1 MYRILIVDDEYQI
14 REGSATY
21 LREEYPLYEIDTALS
36 GYDALEKIKENAFD
50 IMFLDIKM
58 KGLDGIGLLEELKRL
73 HLTPVTAIVSG
84 FPDFKFAQK
93 AMELGAKKYLV
104 KPFTPDELSGAL
116 KDLIKFSEENR
127 KLNEIRKSEGVASSP
142 EVSGIEALAKEYVD
156 MNYTTDITVRSMAT
170 DMGVNPDYLGKI
182 FKKEYGL
189 TINEYLNKV
198 RINQAILL
206 FSTTKLNVG
215 EVSERV
221 GFNDQTYFSTIFK
234 KLTGHTPSEYRT

>member
-14 REGSATY
+14 REGSAAY
-21 LREEYPLYEIDTALS
+21 LRGEYPLYEIKTAIS
-36 GYDALEKIKENAFD
+36 GYDALEKIRENAFD

-58 KGLDGIGLLEELKRL
+58 KGMDGIGLLQELKSL
-73 HLTPVTAIVSG
+73 NLTPVTAIVSG
-84 FPDFKFAQK
+84 FSDFEFAQR

-104 KPFTPDELSGAL
+104 KPFTPDELSEAL
-116 KDLIKFSEENR
+116 KELIKLAEENR
-127 KLNEIRKSEGVASSP
+127 KLNEIRKNEALTVSP
-142 EVSGIEALAKEYVD
+142 EITGIEAMAKEYID
-156 MNYTTDITVRSMAT
+156 ANYATDITVRSMAT
-170 DMGVNPDYLGKI
+170 DMGINPDYLGKI

-189 TINEYLNKV
+189 SINEYLNKV

-206 FSTTKLNVG
+206 FTTTKLNVG

-221 GFNDQTYFSTIFK
+221 GFNDQTYFSTTFK